1 MGHLAGLDGSLA
13 VLTILTIIT
22 RQNLKAAVITLYKY
36 LINIL

>member
-1 MGHLAGLDGSLA
+1 MGHLAGADGSLA
-13 VLTILTIIT
+13 VLTIIT